1 MMTPTDLTRAHDKL
15 AYLHK
20 QLREKVI
27 KIAVLVNTMND
38 DMLAL
43 EKRIQK
49 IEDDNT
55 EGK

>member
-1 MMTPTDLTRAHDKL
+1 MMTSTDLTRAHDKL

-43 EKRIQK
+43 EKRIRK